1 MIVRPKK
8 KAAEDFIKAAPDAG
22 VPAGEEKDRKKIQIS
37 LTISPELLKAVDEKA
52 RKSGLSRAALIN
64 LAIHQMISSG
74 VNLPGL

>member
-22 VPAGEEKDRKKIQIS
+22 VPTDTEKERKKVQIS
-37 LTISPELLKAVDEKA
+37 LTISPELLKAVDERA

-64 LAIHQMISSG
+64 LAIHQAISSG
-74 VNLPGL
+74 VNLPGQ

>member
-22 VPAGEEKDRKKIQIS
+22 VPPASEKDRKKIQIS

-52 RKSGLSRAALIN
+52 RKSGVSRAALIN
-64 LAIHQMISSG
+64 LAIHQAISSG
-74 VNLPGL
+74 VNLPGQ